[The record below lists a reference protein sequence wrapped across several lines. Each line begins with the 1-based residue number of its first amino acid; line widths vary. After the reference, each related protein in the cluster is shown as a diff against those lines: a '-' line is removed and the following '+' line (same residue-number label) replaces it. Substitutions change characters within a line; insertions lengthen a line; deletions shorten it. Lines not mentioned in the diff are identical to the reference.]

1 MTKETLDGIQKNI
14 NSSLAK
20 TKKRLDK
27 MAVNDSDDYKGKP
40 VIKAFDCDLDPRGH
54 KTICEKVKVNFTPGV
69 GSKAIDLNKAIGKM
83 VGKSNKTAIKIDGL
97 TK

>member
-27 MAVNDSDDYKGKP
+27 MAIDDQDDYIGKP
-40 VIKAFDCDLDPRGH
+40 VTKGFNCDLDPRGH
-54 KTICEKVKVNFTPGV
+54 KTICEKVKINFTPGV
-69 GSKAIDLNKAIGKM
+69 GSKSIDLQKAIGKM
-83 VGKSNKTAIKIDGL
+83 VGKANKTAMKVDVD
-97 TK
+97 

>member
-20 TKKRLDK
+20 TKKRLNQ
-27 MAVNDSDDYKGKP
+27 MVVNDPDDKGKP
-40 VIKAFDCDLDPRGH
+40 VIKAFDYDLDPSGH

-69 GSKAIDLNKAIGKM
+69 GSKAIDLQKAIGKM